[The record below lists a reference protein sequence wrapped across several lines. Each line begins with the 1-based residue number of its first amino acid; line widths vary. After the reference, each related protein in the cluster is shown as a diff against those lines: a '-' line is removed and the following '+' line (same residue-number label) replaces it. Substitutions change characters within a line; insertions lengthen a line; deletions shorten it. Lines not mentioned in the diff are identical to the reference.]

1 MALDHNETTFLAR
14 EPARLAE
21 GGVRRY
27 TRAAGSFWRRGMRRV
42 GAVFRLG
49 SSFAKRSARFVAHK
63 TEPIHLPLRSTL
75 NDVHDRWV
83 MPWVVKQPLY
93 KWATKSIGRRI
104 MVANLAGFVIL
115 FIGLMWISQANR
127 WMVDAKVDSL
137 TTQARM
143 IAVAIAA
150 NAKVDTGG
158 FTIDATRLPEA
169 AGQSPTFGNPT
180 FSSME
185 LSIAPE
191 RVVPILNRLIQVGDV
206 RARIYGLDGLL
217 IVDSNQMLQ
226 RGQISRGTPA
236 RKPAPPQPD
245 VEEKLKNAWTRFIAW
260 ITRSDLPVYRDIG
273 GDRGTIYPEM
283 SSALLGNLTSMLLIN
298 SAGEQIVAVAA
309 PILHLG
315 SVQGVVQLSSRPGEI
330 DNILIRQR
338 RALLVLAL
346 FALLASMIAA
356 WQLYRTIAGPMQRLS
371 DAAEQVSHNI
381 GAERALPDFPG
392 RRDEVAQMAVA
403 FREMTNSLYRR
414 LEASDRFAQDVAHEL
429 KNPVAAVRQ
438 LAERLS
444 YAKTDERRNELAQ
457 QIQGEMKRLN
467 RLISDVSK
475 ASRLDRELALQ
486 ETEPLDFSELVRGM
500 VTVLS
505 DIHSDRGCKITLNL
519 ASGPSDGKLYMVRG
533 HEGRLGQVMTNLID
547 NALSFS
553 PEGGEVAVTIS
564 RAGADIVTTIDD
576 QGPGIP
582 PDRLEHVFK
591 RFYSDRPQSDQ
602 TLGKNSGLGLSITR
616 EIVRAHG
623 GDVLAENRPHVPG
636 AAPSPALRPELE
648 ERRMP
653 DVAGAR
659 FVLTLPAMPGGAHL
673 SRA

>member
-1 MALDHNETTFLAR
+1 MALDHNETTFLER
-14 EPARLAE
+14 KPARLAD
-21 GGVRRY
+21 GGVRGAID
-27 TRAAGSFWRRGMRRV
+27 AAGSLWRRGTRRV

-49 SSFAKRSARFVAHK
+49 GSWARRGVRIAAAR
-63 TEPIHLPLRSTL
+63 TEPFRAPVRHAV
-75 NDVHDRWV
+75 NDAFGRWV
-83 MPWVVKQPLY
+83 KPWVETQPFY
-93 KWATKSIGRRI
+93 KWCTKTIGRRI

-115 FIGLMWISQANR
+115 FVGLMWISQANR

-150 NAKVDTGG
+150 NAKVDPGG

-169 AGQSPTFGNPT
+169 AGQSPTLSNPT
-180 FSSME
+180 FTSME

-191 RVVPILNRLIQVGDV
+191 KVVPILGRLIQGGDV
-206 RARIYGLDGLL
+206 RARIYGLDGFL
-217 IVDSNQMLQ
+217 IHDSNQMLQ
-226 RGQISRGTPA
+226 RGQISRGTTQRRA
-236 RKPAPPQPD
+236 APEPD
-245 VEEKLKNAWTRFIAW
+245 VEVKLKNTWTRLIAW
-260 ITRSDLPVYRDIG
+260 ITRSDIAVYRDIG
-273 GDRGTIYPEM
+273 SEKVIYPEVA
-283 SSALLGNLTSMLLIN
+283 SALSGNVTRMLLIN

-315 SVQGVVQLSSRPGEI
+315 AVQGVVQLSSRPGEI
-330 DNILIRQR
+330 DNILARQR
-338 RALLVLAL
+338 RALLVLAM
-346 FALLASMIAA
+346 FALTASLIAA
-356 WQLYRTIAGPMQRLS
+356 WLLYRTIAGPMQRLS

-381 GAERALPDFPG
+381 GAERALPEFHG

-438 LAERLS
+438 MAERLS

-486 ETEPLDFSELVRGM
+486 ETEPLDFAELVRGM
-500 VTVLS
+500 VAVLS
-505 DIHSDRGCKITLNL
+505 DIHSDSGRKITLQVDHDI
-519 ASGPSDGKLYMVRG
+519 PDGRTYLLRG
-533 HEGRLGQVMTNLID
+533 HEVRLGQVMTNLID

-553 PEGGEVAVTIS
+553 PEAGEVAVHLRRI
-564 RAGADIVTTIDD
+564 GDEIVATVDD

-602 TLGKNSGLGLSITR
+602 TQGKNSGLGLSISR
-616 EIVRAHG
+616 EIVRALG
-623 GDVLAENRPHVPG
+623 GSVHAENRPVAAG
-636 AAPSPALRPELE
+636 AAPPPPLSEELE
-648 ERRMP
+648 ARRIP
-653 DVAGAR
+653 GVAGAR
-659 FVLTLPAMPGGAHL
+659 FVVSLPAMIPGMA
-673 SRA
+673 RA

>member
-1 MALDHNETTFLAR
+1 MALDHNEAGFLER
-14 EPARLAE
+14 QPT
-21 GGVRRY
+21 
-27 TRAAGSFWRRGMRRV
+27 TRATGNLRRHAGAAPSLWRRAIRRFE
-42 GAVFRLG
+42 AVVRLG
-49 SSFAKRSARFVAHK
+49 GTWVKRGIRFAVAQ
-63 TEPIHLPLRSTL
+63 TEPVHGPIRQAF
-75 NDVHDRWV
+75 NDVMAGWV
-83 MPWVVKQPLY
+83 TPWAKTQPLY
-93 KWATKSIGRRI
+93 KWCTKTIGRRI
-104 MVANLAGFVIL
+104 LVANLVGFVIL

-169 AGQSPTFGNPT
+169 PGQSPTLANPA

-191 RVVPILNRLIQVGDV
+191 RVVPILGRLIQVGDV
-206 RARIYGLDGLL
+206 RARIYGRDGFL

-226 RGQISRGTPA
+226 RGQISRGLPV
-236 RKPAPPQPD
+236 RRAPVTQD
-245 VEEKLKNAWTRFIAW
+245 VEEKLKTTWTRFIAW

-273 GDRGTIYPEM
+273 GNKGTIYPEM
-283 SSALLGNLTSMLLIN
+283 ASALLGNVTGMLLIN
-298 SAGEQIVAVAA
+298 SAGQQIVAVAA
-309 PILHLG
+309 PILHLNE
-315 SVQGVVQLSSRPGEI
+315 VQGVVQLSSRPGEI
-330 DNILIRQR
+330 DNILARQR
-338 RALLVLAL
+338 RALMVLAML
-346 FALLASMIAA
+346 ALLASLIAA
-356 WQLYRTIAGPMQRLS
+356 WMLYRTIAGPMQRLS

-381 GAERALPDFPG
+381 NAERALPEFQG

-438 LAERLS
+438 MAERLS

-486 ETEPLDFSELVRGM
+486 ETEPLDFAELVRGI

-505 DIHSDRGCKITLNL
+505 DIHGDRVCMITLRL
-519 ASGPSDGKLYMVRG
+519 ESGPSDAKTYMVRG

-547 NALSFS
+547 NAVSFS
-553 PEGGEVAVTIS
+553 PEGGQVAVTVR
-564 RAGADIVTTIDD
+564 RAGNEVVATVDD

-623 GDVLAENRPHVPG
+623 GSVRAENRPGPTGG
-636 AAPSPALRPELE
+636 AQRPSLTPELE
-648 ERRMP
+648 ERRIAG
-653 DVAGAR
+653 VAGAR
-659 FVLTLPAMPGGAHL
+659 FVVTLPAMA
-673 SRA
+673 RA